1 MQDDVLPELETPA
14 PVAAREVGV
23 TEIVDRYLIDY
34 LSKPVTSVTSLLP
47 LFLIAA
53 VLYKVYRRSSD

>member
-1 MQDDVLPELETPA
+1 MQDSLLPELETPA

-23 TEIVDRYLIDY
+23 TEVIDAYVIDY
-34 LSKPVTSVTSLLP
+34 LKKPVTGVTGLLP
-47 LFLIAA
+47 LLLIAA